1 MFNLKFALSYFLHQL
16 KAINRHGLHSPFV
29 YRLVDEVIYDFSD
42 KKVYN
47 DLEKALHPHKKLNA
61 ADKLLYRLIADW
73 QTDSVIVIGECLAVD
88 RIILEH
94 AAAHVMQNDGSHQRS
109 KKDLPGA
116 HTVIFVDAAV
126 INSSQKEELQY
137 LLNNLQEG
145 ELLLIKNNHQN
156 STAEALWKQMKIHPC
171 VTVSVD
177 LFYLGLIY
185 HRPGQVKEDFL
196 IKF

>member
-1 MFNLKFALSYFLHQL
+1 MFNLKFALSCFLHQL

-42 KKVYN
+42 KKVYTN
-47 DLEKALHPHKKLNA
+47 LEKALHPHKKLSA

-73 QTDSVIVIGECLAVD
+73 HPHSVIVIGECIPAD

-94 AAAHVMQNDGSHQRS
+94 AAAHVMQDDDSHQRS
-109 KKDLPGA
+109 RNDLPGA

-126 INSSQKEELQY
+126 INSSQKEELQD
-137 LLNNLQEG
+137 LLNKLQEG

-156 STAEALWKQMKIHPC
+156 STAEAMWKQMKINPR
-171 VTVSVD
+171 VTVSVN

-185 HRPGQVKEDFL
+185 HRPGQVKEGFL